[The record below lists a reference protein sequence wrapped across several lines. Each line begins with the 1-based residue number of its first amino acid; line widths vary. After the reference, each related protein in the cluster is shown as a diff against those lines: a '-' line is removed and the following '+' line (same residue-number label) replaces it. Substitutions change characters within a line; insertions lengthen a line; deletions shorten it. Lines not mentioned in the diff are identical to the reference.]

1 MLPTVCATHWMVSV
15 CEDLCPGYH
24 FFAYDNY
31 RLYKGVVFD
40 GKQTES
46 LAMDVEQIA
55 SSDTDLTL
63 QVKVWSTNQKGF
75 RVNHYI
81 ADVVLVKQIAAAPQL
96 NGLDSDLLT
105 NGEPSL
111 ETTAPYENGTLF
123 HGASFQSIQQVLD
136 VDEKGM
142 MLRCNAPM
150 VAKADQGQ
158 FGVSSTNPFVDDV
171 LYQAMLVWVKINSNK
186 GSLPSSAKRYE
197 QYELI
202 PQGAEFY
209 VSLNVV
215 SDQPN
220 AMSADITLHSKSGK
234 IYGRMFGAEVTI
246 SDALNPLFLQNSVV
260 KKSQDRSV
268 SAE

>member
-1 MLPTVCATHWMVSV
+1 MLPTVCATQWMVSV
-15 CEDLCPGYH
+15 CEDLCPGYR

-40 GKQTES
+40 GKQTEH
-46 LAMDVEQIA
+46 LALDVEQIA

-81 ADVVLVKQIAAAPQL
+81 ADVILVKQIAAAPQL
-96 NGLDSDLLT
+96 SGLDNELLT

-111 ETTAPYENGTLF
+111 ETTAPYENGSLF
-123 HGASFQSIQQVLD
+123 HGSSFQSIQQVLD
-136 VDEKGM
+136 VDEKGL
-142 MLRCNAPM
+142 MLRCSAPA
-150 VAKADQGQ
+150 VAAVDQGQ

-202 PQGAEFY
+202 PSGTEFY

-215 SDQPN
+215 NDQPST
-220 AMSADITLHSKSGK
+220 MCADITLHSKTGK
-234 IYGRMFGAEVTI
+234 IYGRMLGAEVTI
-246 SDALNPLFLQNSVV
+246 SEALNPLFLQNNVV
-260 KKSQDRSV
+260 KSSQNRSV